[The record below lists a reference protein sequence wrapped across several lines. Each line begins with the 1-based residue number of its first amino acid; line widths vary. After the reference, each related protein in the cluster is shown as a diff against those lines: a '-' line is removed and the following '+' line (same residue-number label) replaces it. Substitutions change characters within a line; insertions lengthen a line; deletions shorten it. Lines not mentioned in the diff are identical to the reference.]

1 MIKVYYT
8 KIKELAEFCKA
19 KQETDCKEDCI
30 CEKAMSDNLVNKQRR
45 SKILRCKN
53 KEDKL
58 RSLMV
63 GLLLRYALEQEGID
77 YEKAEFTYETHGK
90 PILLQ
95 MKNAKKELFFNLS
108 HCKNYVGC
116 VISDKNI
123 GIDLEES
130 TRTLFLPEKEQ
141 QLLSMAKRICTK
153 EEYTYIL
160 DLSKEER
167 ILAYLE
173 IWTRKESFA
182 KEDGR
187 GIAIGLQNIQVL
199 ESKDFE
205 TKWITDEVCM
215 SIYQKNMAETVCDYH
230 CILYKELLP
239 N

>member
-8 KIKELAEFCKA
+8 KIKELNEFCKT
-19 KQETDCKEDCI
+19 KQEKN
-30 CEKAMSDNLVNKQRR
+30 CEKDCVCERILSNNFVNEQRR

-77 YEKAEFTYETHGK
+77 YEEAEFTYETHGK
-90 PILLQ
+90 PILLHG
-95 MKNAKKELFFNLS
+95 KNNKKELYFSLS

-130 TRTLFLPEKEQ
+130 TRTLFLPEREQ
-141 QLLSMAKRICTK
+141 QLFSMAKRICTK
-153 EEYTYIL
+153 EEYAYIL
-160 DLSKEER
+160 HLSKEER

-187 GIAIGLQNIQVL
+187 GLGIGFHNIEVL
-199 ESKDFE
+199 ESEDFE

-215 SIYQKNMAETVCDYH
+215 SIYQKNMAETICDYH
-230 CILYKELLP
+230 CILCKALLR

>member
-8 KIKELAEFCKA
+8 NIKELSEFCKV
-19 KQETDCKEDCI
+19 KQKCESDCI
-30 CEKAMSDNLVNKQRR
+30 CECVLADNRVNEQRR

-63 GLLLRYALEQEGID
+63 GLLLRYALEQEGVD
-77 YEKAEFTYETHGK
+77 YEKAEFIYETHGK
-90 PILLQ
+90 PMLLQ
-95 MKNAKKELFFNLS
+95 KQNTKKELFFNLS

-153 EEYTYIL
+153 EEYTYFL
-160 DLSKEER
+160 GLSRKER

-187 GIAIGLQNIQVL
+187 GLGMGLHNIQVL
-199 ESKDFE
+199 ESKDFK
-205 TKWITDEVCM
+205 TKWLTDEVCM
-215 SIYQKNMAETVCDYH
+215 SIYQKNMEETLCHYN

>member
-8 KIKELAEFCKA
+8 RIKELAEFCKT
-19 KQETDCKEDCI
+19 KQKTN
-30 CEKAMSDNLVNKQRR
+30 CEKDCVCERILLDNLVNEQRR

-53 KEDKL
+53 KEDKV

-77 YEKAEFTYETHGK
+77 YEKAEFIYETHGK
-90 PILLQ
+90 PMLLQ
-95 MKNAKKELFFNLS
+95 DKSDKKELYFNLS

-187 GIAIGLQNIQVL
+187 GLAIGLDNIYVL
-199 ESKDFE
+199 ESEDFE
-205 TKWITDEVCM
+205 TKWLTDEVCM
-215 SIYQKNMAETVCDYH
+215 SIYQKNMAETVCDYNH
-230 CILYKELLP
+230 ISYKALLP